1 MTIAGEGT
9 PSPVQILGPLNY
21 SVRFFC
27 KFFFR
32 KWVENCNKLETYLSN
47 DQFIVRTCF
56 CNPLALVIHLQFPI
70 CTPKVSVA
78 MPVSAVGSLET
89 KVFDDLKSSHIALNA
104 LTSTKISVAVYV
116 NLLARLVKLV
126 TAENPIRTNVASK
139 VGNTEIFWKQFCS
152 WRK

>member
-1 MTIAGEGT
+1 M
-9 PSPVQILGPLNY
+9 
-21 SVRFFC
+21 
-27 KFFFR
+27 
-32 KWVENCNKLETYLSN
+32 ETYLSN

-70 CTPKVSVA
+70 CTLKVSVA

-104 LTSTKISVAVYV
+104 LTSTKISVGVFVYF
-116 NLLARLVKLV
+116 LVKWI
-126 TAENPIRTNVASK
+126 TAESTIRTNVVSK